1 MWCQASSLGISVG
14 KEAPCLMWESSL
26 GCCWYLVYFAG
37 ISLWTGIGKSSLY
50 VDGLHGHTVC
60 QKIDL
65 IDLSEVLAVQGPKPQ
80 LSFLEMLCTIVKSAV
95 GFAWKYFCSNALTS
109 SSALLFGL
117 PMCHKVFC
125 FLILT
130 PCLCAFQSGAW
141 AVSAIALEL
150 GNFSWWESGC
160 RGLPLFAFS
169 TYSWHCY

>member
-26 GCCWYLVYFAG
+26 GSWRYLVYFAG
-37 ISLWTGIGKSSLY
+37 APLWTGIGKNSLY
-50 VDGLHGHTVC
+50 IDGLHGHTVC
-60 QKIDL
+60 QK

-80 LSFLEMLCTIVKSAV
+80 LSFLEMLCTTMKSAV
-95 GFAWKYFCSNALTS
+95 GSSWKYFCSNVLTS

-117 PMCHKVFC
+117 WMCHKVFC
-125 FLILT
+125 FLI
-130 PCLCAFQSGAW
+130 PIAHLCAFQSGAW
-141 AVSAIALEL
+141 GVSAIASEL
-150 GNFSWWESGC
+150 GNFSWWEGSC